1 MHKRQRGCIFLSYR
15 RSDTSAVAGRL
26 FDALV
31 KIFGKHRVF
40 KDVDSLSAGEVVR
53 DRIRDAIEKC
63 SVFIALI
70 GDDWIG
76 TRNQDAQPRIKD
88 DSDFVAFEVATA
100 LQHHIKV
107 LPVLVAEASFPSL
120 DTIPEEL
127 AQIRE
132 LNALRLRHDP
142 DFMMDFHRLLKALPI
157 RPRFANRYRRAMLIA
172 LFLVLGGMSY
182 AVVQIAVNVKS
193 EQKESQT
200 EHQIATTLGTIS
212 NGQVGLYK
220 VGSTI
225 PVPDSSDNY
234 IMRKATQIRQTEEG
248 PTEDL
253 SYILSLGGEELL
265 VFVPELN
272 HKNGRYTDLIGEIK
286 VISNRFKTK
295 KGIGVGSTLQ
305 DFVAAYPDY
314 RIWTTY
320 VSGMYVVESRAIRAQ
335 FLLSKNDYVGGKIHY
350 TSDMTDLDLSD
361 FRKDAR
367 IFMVRVLK

>member
-1 MHKRQRGCIFLSYR
+1 MHKRHRGCIFLSYR

-31 KIFGKHRVF
+31 KLFGRHRVF
-40 KDVDSLSAGEVVR
+40 KDVDSLSAGEAVR
-53 DRIRDAIEKC
+53 DRIRDAIEEC

-76 TRNQDAQPRIKD
+76 TRNQGAQPRIMD
-88 DSDFVAFEVATA
+88 DNDFVAFEVATA
-100 LQHHIKV
+100 LQRDIKV
-107 LPVLVAEASFPSL
+107 LPVLVAEASLPSL
-120 DTIPEEL
+120 DTIPKEL

-142 DFMMDFHRLLKALPI
+142 DFGIDFHRLLKALPI

-172 LFLVLGGMSY
+172 LLLVLGGMGY

-193 EQKESQT
+193 EPERPQT
-200 EHQIATTLGTIS
+200 EHRIAKTLGTIS
-212 NGQVGLYK
+212 NGQVGVYK

-225 PVPDSSDNY
+225 PVPDSSDSY
-234 IMRKATQIRQTEEG
+234 IMRKTTQIRQTEEG

-253 SYILSLGGEELL
+253 SYILSSGGEELL
-265 VFVPELN
+265 VFIPELD
-272 HKNGRYTDLIGEIK
+272 HKNGGYTDRIGEIK
-286 VISNRFKTK
+286 VISGRFKTK
-295 KGIGVGSTLQ
+295 NGIGVGSTLQ

-335 FLLSKNDYVGGKIHY
+335 FLLSKTDYVGGKIHY
-350 TSDMTDLDLSD
+350 TSEIADLDLSD